1 MGLQRSQRSSIQVAC
16 TLYEYDSMF
25 LHSMCYVVGVRVVAY
40 IIICIYGAPKHM
52 QSCQF
57 LFQVSSGH
65 QEIDDINRF
74 RVPENLEK
82 RDMTVHY
89 VDGSGKNR
97 ICGGS
102 DLKGSQAYPVQTFV
116 SRADMFLVS
125 FPRKHQSNFFSLFA
139 SKASIQL
146 LCTRTDKGLPG
157 QIEGSTRSCECQ
169 LAIRNS
175 LLPAAS

>member
-1 MGLQRSQRSSIQVAC
+1 
-16 TLYEYDSMF
+16 MF

-125 FPRKHQSNFFSLFA
+125 FPRKHQSNFCVPGPIKGYQDRLRVQQDHVSASSQSGIPCSL
-139 SKASIQL
+139 L
-146 LCTRTDKGLPG
+146 PLEVWKGFVTMPHLALEG
-157 QIEGSTRSCECQ
+157 ECQEGSTVSKNGPR
-169 LAIRNS
+169 
-175 LLPAAS
+175 